1 MQSDATEEEQG
12 KDVDHLIAV
21 LGLWVQRFQPYAN
34 KRLGSFVGLQTE
46 VHGEHTVRFTVEAAG
61 SQHILVPAVQVEPHI
76 TVSEL
81 KVIIND
87 ALPQRFKSSYF
98 HLYPDQESREPLQDS
113 WTLERARLND
123 GDSLVLVRG
132 ACTRVL

>member
-46 VHGEHTVRFTVEAAG
+46 ADGEHTVGFTVEAAG
-61 SQHILVPAVQVEPHI
+61 SGIILVSAVRVQTHVTI
-76 TVSEL
+76 SEL
-81 KVIIND
+81 KVSITD
-87 ALPQRFKSSYF
+87 ALPQHFKSSWF

-113 WTLERARLND
+113 WTLEQARLND

>member
-1 MQSDATEEEQG
+1 MSIQSYRIRKLVKSSNRQFDKIYHHTIL
-12 KDVDHLIAV
+12 K
-21 LGLWVQRFQPYAN
+21 N
-34 KRLGSFVGLQTE
+34 KPK
-46 VHGEHTVRFTVEAAG
+46 
-61 SQHILVPAVQVEPHI
+61 ILVNSIQKAGTHVLTNALH
-76 TVSEL
+76 
-81 KVIIND
+81 N

-132 ACTRVL
+132 ACTRVLSVM